1 MKSWLVAEKLASDQN
16 MEHLRLSILLGES
29 RGRVRKKSGG
39 KVQGACPSFNGVE
52 TLIQIEQRTS
62 DVRKAYHR

>member
-1 MKSWLVAEKLASDQN
+1 MNW
-16 MEHLRLSILLGES
+16 LSILPGES

-39 KVQGACPSFNGVE
+39 TVQGACPSFNGVE